1 MPILLNCA
9 ELYDNL
15 IPAKNVTMSH
25 SVTECNNQT
34 SKKGQLR
41 SNLNIHPYTICNNI
55 VANVQYWAMCVI
67 DKNSEYLNSNVLLWI
82 IYH

>member
-25 SVTECNNQT
+25 SVIIDCCILVRNVTILYVLPEFNPYV
-34 SKKGQLR
+34 QLG
-41 SNLNIHPYTICNNI
+41 
-55 VANVQYWAMCVI
+55 
-67 DKNSEYLNSNVLLWI
+67 
-82 IYH
+82 